1 MLVFVDED
9 DWPIYSSAEVR
20 LAALHAL
27 NNSLEFVKDNFEREV
42 SFILFR
48 LFNQTDTWFFL

>member
-1 MLVFVDED
+1 M
-9 DWPIYSSAEVR
+9 YSSAEVR

-42 SFILFR
+42 SFYPIHVIQQSSHVILS
-48 LFNQTDTWFFL
+48 LG